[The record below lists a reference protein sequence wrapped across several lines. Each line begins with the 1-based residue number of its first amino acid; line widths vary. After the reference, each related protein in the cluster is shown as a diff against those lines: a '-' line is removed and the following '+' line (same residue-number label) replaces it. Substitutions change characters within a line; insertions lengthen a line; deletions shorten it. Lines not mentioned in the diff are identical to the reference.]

1 MKHLLRTI
9 SILLVLSLS
18 LGLLVGCFDTE
29 NNDDLVYRAKTTA
42 TVFLDSIAG
51 GHDEVAETHLHPH
64 FESTPRF
71 IVYET
76 FSKLGVQLKNGI
88 TDREFVTF
96 RTALY
101 DSEYDGSV
109 CEMTV
114 YCTVDGRNCEIDLT
128 VVDNDEG
135 YGIYYVKIS
144 VERTDDAQ

>member
-1 MKHLLRTI
+1 MKNLIRVL
-9 SILLVLSLS
+9 SILLILSLS
-18 LGLLVGCFDTE
+18 LSVCVGCADGE
-29 NNDDLVYRAKTTA
+29 EGDGLVYRAKTTA

-51 GHDEVAETHLHPH
+51 GYDELAATHLHPH

-96 RTALY
+96 HTALY
-101 DSEYDGSV
+101 DSEYGGSV

-114 YCTVDGRNCEIDLT
+114 YCTIDGQDCEIDLT

-144 VERTDDAQ
+144 VERQDDSQ

>member
-1 MKHLLRTI
+1 MNRILRAI

-18 LGLLVGCFDTE
+18 LGVCVGCTDGGG
-29 NNDDLVYRAKTTA
+29 DDDGLVYRAKTTA
-42 TVFLDSIAG
+42 TLFLNSIAC
-51 GHDEVAETHLHPH
+51 GHYEVAETHLHPH

-76 FSKLGVQLKNGI
+76 FSKLGVQLKSGI
-88 TDREFVTF
+88 NDREFVSF

-114 YCTVDGRNCEIDLT
+114 YCTVDGRGCEIDLT

-144 VERTDDAQ
+144 AERVDG